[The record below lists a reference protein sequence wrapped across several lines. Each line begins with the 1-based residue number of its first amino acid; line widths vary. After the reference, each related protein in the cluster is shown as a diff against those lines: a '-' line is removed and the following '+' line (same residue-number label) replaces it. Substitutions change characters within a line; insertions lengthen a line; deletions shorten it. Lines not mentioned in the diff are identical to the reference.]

1 MENGNMI
8 RKNSKN
14 LIEWVYENIVDF
26 TDENDTSTL
35 TWNSTQEDARR
46 FLQSIPQKER
56 VQKYGFFSCRSHF
69 FLVESFDD
77 VRQVLEKGFIS
88 EMTCEKIYR
97 WDSEVEREN
106 WNMTDVRGVL
116 YPDTTLDDATE
127 EKFLSNIMLRLLNAG
142 LLEYVNIEEEHKKMF
157 ILTEKGEDVFGDIL

>member
-14 LIEWVYENIVDF
+14 LIEWVYKNIVDF

-35 TWNSTQEDARR
+35 TWNSTQKDALK
-46 FLQSIPQKER
+46 FLHSIPQKER
-56 VQKYGFFSCRSHF
+56 VQKYGFFSCHSHF

-77 VRQVLEKGFIS
+77 IKEVLERGFIS
-88 EMTCEKIYR
+88 ELTCKKIYR
-97 WDSEVEREN
+97 WNSEVEREN

-116 YPDTTLDDATE
+116 YPDAALDDGTE
-127 EKFLSNIMLRLLNAG
+127 EKFLSNMMLRLLNEG
-142 LLEYVNIEEEHKKMF
+142 LLEYVNIEKEHKKMF

>member
-35 TWNSTQEDARR
+35 TWNSTQKDARK

-56 VQKYGFFSCRSHF
+56 VQKYGFFSSRSHF
-69 FLVESFDD
+69 FLVDSFDD
-77 VRQVLEKGFIS
+77 VKLVLEKGFIS
-88 EMTCEKIYR
+88 ELTCQKIYR
-97 WDSEVEREN
+97 WNSEIEREN

-116 YPDTTLDDATE
+116 YPDSVSDDGTD
-127 EKFLSNIMLRLLNAG
+127 EKFLSNMMLKLLNVG
-142 LLEYVNIEEEHKKMF
+142 ILEYVNTEEVPGKIF
-157 ILTEKGEDVFGDIL
+157 RLTEKGEDIFGDIL

>member
-1 MENGNMI
+1 MI

-46 FLQSIPQKER
+46 FLQSISQKER
-56 VQKYGFFSCRSHF
+56 VQKYGFFSSRSHF

-77 VRQVLEKGFIS
+77 VKQVLEKGFIS
-88 EMTCEKIYR
+88 ELTCKKIYR
-97 WDSEVEREN
+97 WNSEIEREN
-106 WNMTDVRGVL
+106 WNMTDVREVL
-116 YPDTTLDDATE
+116 YPDVALDVGTE
-127 EKFLSNIMLRLLNAG
+127 EKFLSNMMLRLLNAG
-142 LLEYVNIEEEHKKMF
+142 LLESVNTEGEHKKIF
-157 ILTEKGEDVFGDIL
+157 ILTEKGEDVFGNIL

>member
-1 MENGNMI
+1 MI

-56 VQKYGFFSCRSHF
+56 VQKYGFFPAVHIF
-69 FLVESFDD
+69 FL
-77 VRQVLEKGFIS
+77 
-88 EMTCEKIYR
+88 
-97 WDSEVEREN
+97 
-106 WNMTDVRGVL
+106 
-116 YPDTTLDDATE
+116 
-127 EKFLSNIMLRLLNAG
+127 
-142 LLEYVNIEEEHKKMF
+142 
-157 ILTEKGEDVFGDIL
+157 